1 MLRNVGSNSVSPKMR
16 SLDMTTQQAHL
27 YALATPVLAVISQLI
42 IKWQILLATEKLESQ
57 AGNVEFLLHILFRPW
72 VILAITAT
80 FGTTLLWILALSKL
94 HLSAAYPYL
103 AISYVLIFI
112 ASILIWN
119 EPVSAGKVV
128 GYSLI
133 VTGIVVVSRY

>member
-1 MLRNVGSNSVSPKMR
+1 
-16 SLDMTTQQAHL
+16 MTTQQAHL
-27 YALATPVLAVISQLI
+27 YALATPILAVVSQLI
-42 IKWQILLATEKLESQ
+42 MKWQILLATERLEPQ
-57 AGNVEFLLHILFRPW
+57 TGNVQFLMQMLVRPW

-103 AISYVLIFI
+103 AISYILIFI
-112 ASILIWN
+112 ASTVIWN
-119 EPVSAGKVV
+119 EPISIGKVL

-133 VTGIVVVSRY
+133 VAGIVIVSRW

>member
-1 MLRNVGSNSVSPKMR
+1 MLRHDGSSSVTEDESQG
-16 SLDMTTQQAHL
+16 DDTTG
-27 YALATPVLAVISQLI
+27 TPLRTGDARFGRHKSTHN
-42 IKWQILLATEKLESQ
+42 KWQILLATEKLESQ

-119 EPVSAGKVV
+119 EPVSAGKVL